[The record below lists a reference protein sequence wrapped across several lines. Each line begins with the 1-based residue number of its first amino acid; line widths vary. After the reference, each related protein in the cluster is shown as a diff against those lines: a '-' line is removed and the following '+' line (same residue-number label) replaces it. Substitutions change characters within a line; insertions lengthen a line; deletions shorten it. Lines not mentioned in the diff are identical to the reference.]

1 MERALI
7 MTELVKIRILLS
19 ALVGILAL
27 LLVAALIVGGIY
39 CSRRMDRMLDN
50 IIKEETGP

>member
-1 MERALI
+1 MELALI

-19 ALVGILAL
+19 ALVGILGL

>member
-1 MERALI
+1 MELALI
-7 MTELVKIRILLS
+7 MTELVKIRILLT
-19 ALVGILAL
+19 AIVGILGL

-50 IIKEETGP
+50 ILKEETGP

>member
-1 MERALI
+1 MELALI

-19 ALVGILAL
+19 ALVGILGL

-50 IIKEETGP
+50 ILKEETGP

>member
-1 MERALI
+1 MELALI

-19 ALVGILAL
+19 ALVGILGL
-27 LLVAALIVGGIY
+27 LLVAALIVGGVY

>member
-1 MERALI
+1 MELALI

-19 ALVGILAL
+19 ALIGILGL